1 MKRLRD
7 LLEEMSLVSKAA
19 NKVGGGIVLN
29 PDGSLTVYSKEEI
42 AAIRAH
48 YLNQKLEGEK

>member
-48 YLNQKLEGEK
+48 YLNQKLEGGK